1 MQRMDLSSFV
11 GHMFPGGIGCV
22 SRLLLLSGSDFWG
35 NTWEIRN
42 SAKLFAGTTHVYA
55 STSRTEVNILH
66 IASGNPRTR
75 LPTVAQTDVASLLV
89 VDSVWYLQ
97 RECRR
102 QLISR

>member
-1 MQRMDLSSFV
+1 MQRMDFLSFV

-35 NTWEIRN
+35 STWEIRN

-66 IASGNPRTR
+66 IGSGSPPHVDPR
-75 LPTVAQTDVASLLV
+75 PHKTDVASLLV